1 MRIATILKSA
11 TALTGALFALAALPA
26 FAADALLHGKVT
38 SAAGEKMGGVAI
50 SAKAEGS
57 TIATTVYTDEGG
69 EYVFPPMP
77 AGKYRVWAQ
86 ALTFETAK
94 DAIDLGA
101 ASGKDFALK
110 PMADFVRQ
118 LPGDELLAALPGDT
132 PDDARLKNIV
142 RKNCTGCHTPSFPLQ
157 HTFDEQGWHAV
168 LGVMKQINVLGTW
181 VPERALN
188 GTIDTHQAEI
198 AAYLARARGPGATS
212 MKFHLKP
219 RPSGEAA
226 RVVYREYD
234 VPMDPDLGLPY
245 KYLPE
250 DGSDWSRGT
259 GSLMNGANGV
269 HDAQLDLDGNMW
281 FTQALPTRDITIGRI
296 DAKTGET
303 KFIKMSEPGGWAS
316 ASHGI
321 IRDPQ
326 GYLWFNSRP
335 SATKGGLRPGLVKLD
350 PKTETI
356 TKYVPPDNMSYTAG
370 SLDYDGKG
378 QIWVTSPDGALR
390 FDPVAEKFQ
399 EFKSVTFKNGNG
411 TVPVYGVAADRDGN
425 GWWAGM
431 AQDFIESSDIATGK
445 SAELK
450 LPPDARELVN
460 LTAEEKAYYQ
470 TYKPVD
476 FNSPFPW
483 AQGPRRMGTDKAADI
498 LWVANSFGG
507 NYARIDTKTR
517 EVKIVP
523 LPDPESLQ
531 PYHIT
536 VDSKH
541 NAWTNMWSTDK
552 ITKYDPAANKWTVY
566 DLPSRGT
573 EARYISVL
581 ERQGQPMQVVVP
593 YSRVRKV
600 AVMTFRSEEDIAR
613 QKAAAK

>member
-1 MRIATILKSA
+1 MRIATMLKSA
-11 TALTGALFALAALPA
+11 TALTGALLSLAAFPA
-26 FAADALLHGKVT
+26 FAADALLHGKVS

-94 DAIDLGA
+94 DAVDLAA
-101 ASGKDFALK
+101 ASGKDFTLK
-110 PMADFVRQ
+110 PMADFVKQ

-157 HTFDEQGWHAV
+157 HTFDEQGWNAV

-181 VPERALN
+181 VPNRALN

-281 FTQALPTRDITIGRI
+281 FTQALPTHDITIGRI

-321 IRDPQ
+321 IRDPL

-335 SATKGGLRPGLVKLD
+335 SAEKGGLRPGLVKVD
-350 PKTETI
+350 PKTETL

-399 EFKSVTFKNGNG
+399 EFKSVTYKNDNG
-411 TVPVYGVAADRDGN
+411 TIPVYGVAADRDGN

-431 AQDFIESSDIATGK
+431 AQDFIESSDIATSK

-450 LPPDARELVN
+450 LPPDARELAN
-460 LTAEEKAYYQ
+460 LTADEKAYYQ

-483 AQGPRRMGTDKAADI
+483 AQGPRRMGTDKTADI

-523 LPDPESLQ
+523 LPDPETLQ

-536 VDSKH
+536 VDSQH

-581 ERQGQPMQVVVP
+581 ERPGQSMQVVVP

-600 AVMTFRSEEDIAR
+600 AVMTFRSEDDIAR